1 MKQKE
6 MVKYLNES
14 DVIRL
19 MKNGTRFSRVLD
31 LELTEAIERLLDI
44 EIHNGVMRGTY
55 DRESVKHVIDI
66 AKTKDHEYD
75 YIINIKGRVMVEL
88 MPDAEYSI
96 RGYAKDYDDALKTT
110 MKLLHKAKKMDDALR
125 KWQSEREYI

>member
-1 MKQKE
+1 

-88 MPDAEYSI
+88 MPDVEYSI

-110 MKLLHKAKKMDDALR
+110 MKLLHKAKKMDDSLR
-125 KWQSEREYI
+125 KW

>member
-88 MPDAEYSI
+88 MPDVEYSI

-110 MKLLHKAKKMDDALR
+110 MKLLHKAKKMDDSLR
-125 KWQSEREYI
+125 KW

>member
-6 MVKYLNES
+6 MVNYLNES

-55 DRESVKHVIDI
+55 DRKSVKHVIDI

-75 YIINIKGRVMVEL
+75 YIINIKGRVIVKS
-88 MPDAEYSI
+88 MPDVEYSI
-96 RGYAKDYDDALKTT
+96 RGYANNYEDALKTT
-110 MKLLHKAKKMDDALR
+110 MKLLHKAKHMDDALG
-125 KWQSEREYI
+125 KW